1 MDTTTTR
8 RPRAARFKTGRTV
21 REVGRC
27 LAKILDRESR
37 GGDPETRE
45 SLESFGASV
54 LLALPGNAYS
64 DSDRWEAVR
73 NRFRWVEVSVV
84 TGNSEGHYVHVR
96 LACET
101 GDERGNRL
109 PDRKARP
116 DHGVIVFTGKTF
128 SGMAAAYRFAAR
140 LAVLLD
146 A

>member
-1 MDTTTTR
+1 MNTTTTR
-8 RPRAARFKTGRTV
+8 RPRPARFKTTRTV
-21 REVGRC
+21 AEVGRA
-27 LAKILDRESR
+27 LRKIMERESR

-45 SLESFGASV
+45 SLESIGPSV
-54 LLALPGNAYS
+54 LVTMPGGEFR

-73 NRFRWVEVSVV
+73 NRFRWVEVSAV

-101 GDERGNRL
+101 GDEHGNRL

-116 DHGVIVFTGKTF
+116 NHGVIVFTGKTF